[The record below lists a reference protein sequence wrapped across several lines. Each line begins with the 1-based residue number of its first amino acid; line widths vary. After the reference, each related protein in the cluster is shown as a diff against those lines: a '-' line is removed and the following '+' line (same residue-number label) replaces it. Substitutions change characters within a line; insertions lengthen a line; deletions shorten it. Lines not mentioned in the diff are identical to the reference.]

1 MASATNGDAFGLTN
15 RHYNSR
21 VIPVWLQVRPTSHS
35 ESEAR
40 PFRLSAEF
48 GSRRRIYR
56 LRDHPIS
63 VGSKAEIWV
72 QSQCALS
79 HRKRPCAVHPP
90 MSTLGQKQ
98 TFAPQNVMSALL
110 TKADMCDATRD
121 VRYGPIADISP
132 CSIISFAQ
140 AMRVSLW

>member
-63 VGSKAEIWV
+63 VGSKAEI
-72 QSQCALS
+72 
-79 HRKRPCAVHPP
+79 
-90 MSTLGQKQ
+90 
-98 TFAPQNVMSALL
+98 
-110 TKADMCDATRD
+110 
-121 VRYGPIADISP
+121 
-132 CSIISFAQ
+132 
-140 AMRVSLW
+140 